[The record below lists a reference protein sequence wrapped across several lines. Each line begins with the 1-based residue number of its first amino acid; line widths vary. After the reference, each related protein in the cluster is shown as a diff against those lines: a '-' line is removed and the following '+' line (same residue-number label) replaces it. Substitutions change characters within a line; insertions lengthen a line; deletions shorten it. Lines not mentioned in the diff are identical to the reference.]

1 MRSLCGSNVLSM
13 VQSFFKLPLLEHQ
26 LLQLTCGNGYEFGN
40 AGPALVLK
48 VRGALSQL
56 FYQIG
61 AHKLWSD
68 VSFDFK
74 YQPMITVPL
83 AG

>member
-1 MRSLCGSNVLSM
+1 
-13 VQSFFKLPLLEHQ
+13 
-26 LLQLTCGNGYEFGN
+26 
-40 AGPALVLK
+40 LVLK